1 MNQLK
6 ELAENVSKLTELTH
20 DGISQLLQVTRKLDE
35 RVIALEMEN
44 VQLKQQVKVLQ
55 GAVDVM
61 ETELR
66 VKRSDR
72 MGYDMLESRVVFVER
87 QMKDHRH
94 DRSK

>member
-6 ELAENVSKLTELTH
+6 ELAEHVSELTELTH

-55 GAVDVM
+55 TMNVM
-61 ETELR
+61 EAPA
-66 VKRSDR
+66 
-72 MGYDMLESRVVFVER
+72 
-87 QMKDHRH
+87 
-94 DRSK
+94 

>member
-6 ELAENVSKLTELTH
+6 ELAEHVSELAELTH

-61 ETELR
+61 EAPA
-66 VKRSDR
+66 
-72 MGYDMLESRVVFVER
+72 
-87 QMKDHRH
+87 
-94 DRSK
+94 

>member
-55 GAVDVM
+55 TMNVM
-61 ETELR
+61 EAPA
-66 VKRSDR
+66 
-72 MGYDMLESRVVFVER
+72 
-87 QMKDHRH
+87 
-94 DRSK
+94 

>member
-6 ELAENVSKLTELTH
+6 ELAEHVSELAELTH

-55 GAVDVM
+55 TMNVM
-61 ETELR
+61 EAPA
-66 VKRSDR
+66 
-72 MGYDMLESRVVFVER
+72 
-87 QMKDHRH
+87 
-94 DRSK
+94 